1 MARILIADDDENIRN
16 LVAFLLQR
24 EGHEVITAGDGEEA
38 MAKSMP
44 DVPNLMIL
52 DLMMPKMHGFEVVRR
67 VRMHSSVP
75 ILMLTSRSA
84 ESDKVDGLEIG
95 ADDYLTKPFSAR
107 ELVARAKALLRRSGT
122 AEVLPAESTTIGG
135 MTIDFKKR
143 EVTVDGR
150 DVRLTPT
157 EFKVLACLA
166 ARPGEVLSGRSLVK
180 TLHGYDASEQEAMDL
195 MRVNINR
202 LRQKIEVDPSSPR
215 YVQTIRGFGYTL
227 AAPPPA
233 DAARPAS

>member
-1 MARILIADDDENIRN
+1 MARILVADDDENIRN

-24 EGHEVITAGDGEEA
+24 EGHDVITAVDGEDA
-38 MAKSMP
+38 LAKSMP
-44 DVPNLMIL
+44 DPPNLMVL
-52 DLMMPKMHGFEVVRR
+52 DLMMPKMHGFEVVQRM
-67 VRMHSSVP
+67 RMHSSVP

-84 ESDKVDGLEIG
+84 ESDKVSGFEVG

-107 ELVARAKALLRRSGT
+107 ELIARTKALLRRSGT
-122 AEVLPAESTTIGG
+122 VEVLPSESAVIGG
-135 MTIDFKKR
+135 LTIDFKKR

-202 LRQKIEVDPSSPR
+202 LRQKIELDPGNPK
-215 YVQTIRGFGYTL
+215 YVQTVRGFGYTL
-227 AAPPPA
+227 AAQA
-233 DAARPAS
+233 DGAKAAG

>member
-24 EGHEVITAGDGEEA
+24 EGHDVITAVDGEDA
-38 MAKSMP
+38 LAKSMP
-44 DVPNLMIL
+44 DPPNLMVL
-52 DLMMPKMHGFEVVRR
+52 DLMMPKMHGFEVVQRM
-67 VRMHSSVP
+67 RMHSSVP

-84 ESDKVDGLEIG
+84 ESDKVSGFEVG

-107 ELVARAKALLRRSGT
+107 ELIARTKALLRRSGT
-122 AEVLPAESTTIGG
+122 VEVLPSESAVIGG
-135 MTIDFKKR
+135 LSIDFKKR

-202 LRQKIEVDPSSPR
+202 LRQKIEVDPGNPK
-215 YVQTIRGFGYTL
+215 YVQTVRGFGYTL
-227 AAPPPA
+227 AAQES
-233 DAARPAS
+233 DAKAAG

>member
-1 MARILIADDDENIRN
+1 MARILVADDDENIRN

-24 EGHEVITAGDGEEA
+24 EGHEVITAVDGEDA
-38 MAKSMP
+38 LAKSMP
-44 DVPNLMIL
+44 DTPNLMIL
-52 DLMMPKMHGFEVVRR
+52 DLMMPKMHGFDVVQRM
-67 VRMHSSVP
+67 RMHSSVP

-84 ESDKVDGLEIG
+84 ESDKVSGFEIG

-107 ELVARAKALLRRSGT
+107 ELIARTKALLRRSGT
-122 AEVLPAESTTIGG
+122 VEVLPSESTTIGG
-135 MTIDFKKR
+135 LMIDFKKR
-143 EVTVDGR
+143 EVVVDGR

-202 LRQKIEVDPSSPR
+202 LRQKIEIDPASPK
-215 YVQTIRGFGYTL
+215 YVQTVRGFGYTL
-227 AAPPPA
+227 AAQGA
-233 DAARPAS
+233 DEKAAG

>member
-1 MARILIADDDENIRN
+1 MARILVADDDENIRN

-24 EGHEVITAGDGEEA
+24 EGHEVITASDGEEA
-38 MAKSMP
+38 LAKSMP
-44 DVPNLMIL
+44 ETPNLLIL
-52 DLMMPKMHGFEVVRR
+52 DLMMPKMHGFEVVQRM
-67 VRMHSSVP
+67 RMHSSVP
-75 ILMLTSRSA
+75 ILMLTSRAA
-84 ESDKVDGLEIG
+84 ESDKVSGFEVG

-107 ELVARAKALLRRSGT
+107 ELIARTKALLRRSGT
-122 AEVLPAESTTIGG
+122 VEVLPSESTTIGG
-135 MTIDFKKR
+135 LTIDFKKR

-202 LRQKIEVDPSSPR
+202 LRQKIELDPASPK
-215 YVQTIRGFGYTL
+215 YVQTVRGFGYTL
-227 AAPPPA
+227 AAQGS
-233 DAARPAS
+233 DAKAVG

>member
-24 EGHEVITAGDGEEA
+24 EGHDVITAVDGEDA
-38 MAKSMP
+38 LAKSMP
-44 DVPNLMIL
+44 DPPNLMVL
-52 DLMMPKMHGFEVVRR
+52 DLMMPKMHGFEVVQRM
-67 VRMHSSVP
+67 RMHSSVP

-84 ESDKVDGLEIG
+84 ESDKVSGFEVG

-107 ELVARAKALLRRSGT
+107 ELIARTKALLRRSGT
-122 AEVLPAESTTIGG
+122 VEVLPSESAVIGG
-135 MTIDFKKR
+135 LTIDFKKR

-150 DVRLTPT
+150 EVRLTPT

-202 LRQKIEVDPSSPR
+202 LRQKIEVDPGSPK
-215 YVQTIRGFGYTL
+215 YVQTVRGFGYTL
-227 AAPPPA
+227 AA
-233 DAARPAS
+233 AAAASS

>member
-1 MARILIADDDENIRN
+1 MARILVADDDENIRN

-24 EGHEVITAGDGEEA
+24 EGHDVITAVDGEDA
-38 MAKSMP
+38 LAKSMP
-44 DVPNLMIL
+44 DPPNLLVL
-52 DLMMPKMHGFEVVRR
+52 DLMMPKMHGFEVVQRI
-67 VRMHSSVP
+67 RMHSSVP

-84 ESDKVDGLEIG
+84 ESDKVSGFEVG

-107 ELVARAKALLRRSGT
+107 ELIARTKALLRRSGT
-122 AEVLPAESTTIGG
+122 VEMLPSESAVIGG
-135 MTIDFKKR
+135 LTIDFKKR

-202 LRQKIEVDPSSPR
+202 LRQKIEIDPGNPK
-215 YVQTIRGFGYTL
+215 YVQTVRGFGYTL
-227 AAPPPA
+227 AAQAPSSPSPA
-233 DAARPAS
+233 P

>member
-1 MARILIADDDENIRN
+1 MARILVADDDENIRN

-24 EGHEVITAGDGEEA
+24 EGHEVVTAVDGEDA
-38 MAKSMP
+38 LAKSMP
-44 DVPNLMIL
+44 DTPNLLVL
-52 DLMMPKMHGFEVVRR
+52 DLMMPKMHGFEVVKRI
-67 VRMHSSVP
+67 RMHSSVP

-84 ESDKVDGLEIG
+84 ESDKVSGFEVG

-107 ELVARAKALLRRSGT
+107 ELIARTKALLRRSGT
-122 AEVLPAESTTIGG
+122 VEMLPSESAVIGG
-135 MTIDFKKR
+135 LTIDFKKR

-202 LRQKIEVDPSSPR
+202 LRQKIEIDPGNPK
-215 YVQTIRGFGYTL
+215 YVQTVRGFGYTL
-227 AAPPPA
+227 ASQA
-233 DAARPAS
+233 DAAPAATG